1 MCQCVYDEIKF
12 NTQNWENKLLHQ
24 SVSLLFLSSLLSIAM
39 LLRRM
44 RYLLPHCCY
53 STNSSR
59 PSQLLDGPGLK
70 DFIPSSRSVAPAAGL
85 AEVGGERVPY
95 LRDEDVE
102 GQGRKGQCV
111 PLSHSHITRCFNV
124 KHQRKYVFLLEPTT
138 FRCVH
143 TLCESFAPGRFPVAC
158 LLNIKSFFMDITICS
173 LNVMNEP
180 FVSFV
185 L

>member
-24 SVSLLFLSSLLSIAM
+24 SVSLLFLSSLLTTAM
-39 LLRRM
+39 LLRHM
-44 RYLLPHCCY
+44 RCLLPHGCY

-59 PSQLLDGPGLK
+59 PSQLQDGPGLK

-102 GQGRKGQCV
+102 GQGRKGTII
-111 PLSHSHITRCFNV
+111 S
-124 KHQRKYVFLLEPTT
+124 LLHNQM
-138 FRCVH
+138 F
-143 TLCESFAPGRFPVAC
+143 
-158 LLNIKSFFMDITICS
+158 
-173 LNVMNEP
+173 
-180 FVSFV
+180 
-185 L
+185 